1 MASPGSQTCP
11 VWTSEGESPNRD
23 EIYLPSWFKYIR
35 RETGDPRVKPSELMK
50 ERVVAGP
57 LGIRIGRGW
66 FDYSGKKFEE
76 LATNRDISVIKIQN
90 FPKREGFYRWE

>member
-1 MASPGSQTCP
+1 
-11 VWTSEGESPNRD
+11 
-23 EIYLPSWFKYIR
+23 
-35 RETGDPRVKPSELMK
+35 MK